1 MSPLSC
7 SLDSSGDVIMPA
19 TRPVAVILAARRT
32 PIGRF
37 LGGLSRV
44 PSPQLGAYA
53 IEAVLKDVPAAKDHV
68 DEAIFGCVLQAGV
81 GQNPARQAGLKAALP
96 DTLNAQTINK
106 VCGSGLQ
113 AVMLAAQ
120 SIKAGD
126 NDLVLAGGFENMSL
140 APHFAHV
147 RGGVKF
153 GEAKLIDHMQHD
165 GLSCPFECW
174 GMGNAA
180 DYIAQK
186 FSISREEQDRFSAQS
201 HQRAAKAASE
211 GWFRGEIAPLS
222 AEQVQQKAP
231 VEADEGIR
239 ADSTAE
245 ALAKL
250 RPAFSKEGTV
260 TAGNASQIS
269 DGAAAV
275 IVASEEKARE
285 IGAKPIARIVDYY
298 TSGVAPKDIFD
309 APTVGLK
316 EILRRNN
323 LRVEDVDLFELNEAF
338 AAQVLC
344 NIKQVCVPQEK
355 LNICGGGV
363 ALGHPIGASGAR
375 VLTTLLHQL
384 ARTGGKRG
392 IASLCLGGGNSV
404 SMLVERM

>member
-1 MSPLSC
+1 
-7 SLDSSGDVIMPA
+7 MP
-19 TRPVAVILAARRT
+19 TPVILAAKRT

-37 LGGLSRV
+37 LGGLSRT
-44 PSPQLGAYA
+44 PAPQLGAYA
-53 IEAVLKDVPAAKDHV
+53 IEAVLNELPAAKDHI
-68 DEAIFGCVLQAGV
+68 DEAIFGCVLQAGL
-81 GQNPARQAGLKAALP
+81 GQNPARQAGLKAGLP
-96 DTLNAQTINK
+96 DTLSAQTINK

-140 APHFAHV
+140 APHMAHV
-147 RGGVKF
+147 RGGIKF
-153 GEAKLIDHMQHD
+153 GDGKLIDHMMYD
-165 GLSCPFECW
+165 GLTCALEGC
-174 GMGNAA
+174 GMGVAA

-186 FSISREEQDRFSAQS
+186 FNVSREEQDRFSAQS
-201 HQRAAKAASE
+201 HQRAAKATAE
-211 GWFRGEIAPLS
+211 GWFGNEIVGLS
-222 AEQVQQKAP
+222 AEQISQKAD
-231 VEADEGIR
+231 VMADEGIR
-239 ADSTAE
+239 GDSTAE
-245 ALAKL
+245 VLAKL
-250 RPAFSKEGTV
+250 RPAFSKDGTV

-275 IVASEEKARE
+275 IVASEEKAAE

-298 TSGVAPKDIFD
+298 TSGVAPKEIFN
-309 APTVGLK
+309 APTLGLQA
-316 EILRRNN
+316 ILKRNEMS
-323 LRVEDVDLFELNEAF
+323 VDDIDLFELNEAF

-344 NIKQVCVPQEK
+344 NIGQVCIPEEK

-384 ARTGGKRG
+384 IRTNGKRG

-404 SMLVERM
+404 NMLVERVS